1 MRLAPFAAL
10 AACIALLCGCMPHG
24 QAAATPETAQT
35 PAPTAAAQPEPSAP
49 LEGAEG
55 GIHLIS
61 ELLGGRRYEY
71 KTFDYQQPGGGAMA
85 MGLLTVIDCE
95 AGTAQPLCHRDGCAH
110 DQPGCS
116 AWLTPNDGS
125 LITLAADG
133 DTLYL
138 LHDAVDG
145 DAWLEAR
152 SLADDATRV
161 LCTLPRLEAD
171 REYDWALAA
180 ADEGTLYLNA
190 ANYPSVVDF
199 SVPREEQAAV
209 LAVDK
214 VSGDASLCTNREAPP
229 AGSPRPADQRVANA
243 EIFDAQDGF
252 LYLWLGLSGDGAEV
266 WRLEPAT
273 GLWSMTARYTR
284 TGFWQEDGLSGYD
297 NRVAPARAG
306 RQLPGGPL
314 VHVDEQAGTLSAI
327 DTATGQE
334 RTLCTGLPQAAGRIA
349 NYDVQ
354 ALPGW
359 YVVTVHW
366 LDWTTQQTS
375 FRQFLIPAEGG
386 SPVEVSFSQY
396 SAPRGSQSVHFLDQY
411 GGQFY
416 CQYEIRG
423 SGPQPGIDKDG
434 MPYTYE
440 AWQLVYGLLPVEDAL
455 AGRGNFT
462 ELYLE

>member
-1 MRLAPFAAL
+1 MRPAPLAAL

-35 PAPTAAAQPEPSAP
+35 PAPAAAQPEPSAP

-61 ELLGGRRYEY
+61 ELLGSRRYEY

-152 SLADDATRV
+152 SLADDTTRV

-180 ADEGTLYLNA
+180 ADEEHLYLNA

-199 SVPREEQAAV
+199 SVPHEEQAAV

-334 RTLCTGLPQAAGRIA
+334 RTLCTGCPRPPG
-349 NYDVQ
+349 
-354 ALPGW
+354 ALPS
-359 YVVTVHW
+359 
-366 LDWTTQQTS
+366 TTC
-375 FRQFLIPAEGG
+375 RPCPAGMW
-386 SPVEVSFSQY
+386 
-396 SAPRGSQSVHFLDQY
+396 SQSIGWTGPPSRQAS
-411 GGQFY
+411 
-416 CQYEIRG
+416 G
-423 SGPQPGIDKDG
+423 S
-434 MPYTYE
+434 
-440 AWQLVYGLLPVEDAL
+440 
-455 AGRGNFT
+455 F
-462 ELYLE
+462 